1 MMPPSP
7 RPEDPERRVVAALR
21 RAAVRARTTA
31 AQTRT
36 RLVVVR
42 NGVLVAEPV
51 TELTPDATAASSD
64 EGHHNLVV

>member
-1 MMPPSP
+1 MMPPAP

-31 AQTRT
+31 AQTHT

-42 NGVLVAEPV
+42 DGVLVAEPV
-51 TELTPDATAASSD
+51 EQPTSSPSASPND
-64 EGHHNLVV
+64 TR